1 MKKILMALGISFVFA
16 SADCYVDYEIL
27 YLIAQA
33 EKHPKKNVGYPH
45 LISFNNQKDMK
56 KLLKTK
62 KKYIKLDNRSIDCL
76 NLENCVSIYKFLKN
90 EGVRNLDL
98 GAFQI
103 NPIWHKY
110 EDNEYFSLKHSLN
123 IACNIL
129 MDLGEQKGWN
139 WGTLA
144 SYHSSTSKFNE
155 RYKERLMQLAEEL
168 EQ

>member
-1 MKKILMALGISFVFA
+1 MKRILATLGAFFVFA
-16 SADCYVDYEIL
+16 SADCYVDYEVL

-56 KLLKTK
+56 KLRKANLE
-62 KKYIKLDNRSIDCL
+62 YIKLDNRSIDCL
-76 NLENCVSIYKFLKN
+76 SLENCVNIYNFLKK

-110 EDNEYFSLKHSLN
+110 EDREYFSLKHSIN

-129 MDLGEQKGWN
+129 MDLGEQKGWS

-144 SYHSSTSKFNE
+144 SYHSSTPKFNK
-155 RYKERLMQLAEEL
+155 RYKQKLMQLAGEL
-168 EQ
+168 E